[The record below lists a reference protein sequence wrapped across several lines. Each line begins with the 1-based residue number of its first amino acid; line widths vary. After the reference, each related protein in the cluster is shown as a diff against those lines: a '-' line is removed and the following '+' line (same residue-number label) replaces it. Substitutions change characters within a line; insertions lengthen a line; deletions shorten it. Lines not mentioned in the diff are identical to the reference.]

1 MALREVAGAAAS
13 QEHRLG
19 QQRVIRSSSFQG
31 QLGQCLQAVNVSAG
45 FAVGVSGRIV
55 TLVLV

>member
-1 MALREVAGAAAS
+1 MALWEVAGAAAS

-19 QQRVIRSSSFQG
+19 QQRVMGSSSFQG

-55 TLVLV
+55 I